1 MTHPIGRITLLSTHD
16 RRGAPSTCPLY
27 RIYIFFRWFADVRAL
42 PEKARREIGHQ
53 LALLQRGQQPTDW
66 KPIPRVGPGTI
77 EVRVHLETELRVLV
91 VCKFEEAIYVLHAF
105 IKRSRQT
112 AERDIQLAADRYR
125 ALARERS

>member
-1 MTHPIGRITLLSTHD
+1 MVRLIVRNTRIAITEKPIGW
-16 RRGAPSTCPLY
+16 RGSSL
-27 RIYIFFRWFADVRAL
+27 ADVRAL